1 MLAKSGA
8 SAEAWGNSR
17 EQQPPAATPAAG
29 ERKTEREAGGGQEAA
44 RAADIKNPSL
54 VSEGPAFRDW
64 AAAALPWPATQDKAA
79 RGQR

>member
-1 MLAKSGA
+1 MGQQQGA
-8 SAEAWGNSR
+8 
-17 EQQPPAATPAAG
+17 TAAG
-29 ERKTEREAGGGQEAA
+29 SYAGRGGKTEREAGGGQEAA

-54 VSEGPAFRDW
+54 VSEGPVFRDW